1 MEEAMSNVIN
11 NREQSDSNTSKRQAL
26 LRGMILKLHDGVD
39 PEVVKEEFNE
49 NFSGVSSYE
58 ISQMEQSLIEEGMEV
73 AAIQKLCDVHAEIF
87 KGSVDEVHTVS
98 REEESIGH
106 PIRVLKEENYAL
118 KLLID
123 EDILPKL
130 EVYLNHPEAPV
141 KNKLLSDFNLLW
153 DIDKHYV
160 RKENIIFP
168 YMEKYGISAPPKI
181 MWGVDDEIRAEYK
194 ALRELIAADK
204 KDETRERAYP
214 FLERIKEMIFKEEQ
228 ILMPMILEKFT
239 EDEWLEIADD
249 SEEVGYCLVSPEGKW
264 TPDRI
269 SFIGKKEKKDAPEN
283 GNIRFGIGFLTVRE
297 LEKVLNALPVDITFI
312 DEKDTVKYFNV
323 AKERIFART
332 KSVIGRT
339 VQNCHPPQSVKTV
352 EKLLADFKAGTKDQ
366 ESFWIN
372 SRGMFILISY
382 YAIRDDQSRYMGTLE
397 VTQNVKSIRALEGE
411 KRILA
416 D

>member
-1 MEEAMSNVIN
+1 MSNVIN
-11 NREQSDSNTSKRQAL
+11 NREQSDSNKTKRQEL
-26 LRGMILKLHDGVD
+26 LREMILKLHDGVD
-39 PEVVKEEFNE
+39 SAIVKEEFKA

-58 ISQMEQSLIEEGMEV
+58 ISQMEQSLIVEGMEV
-73 AAIQKLCDVHAEIF
+73 EEIQRLCDVHADIF
-87 KGSVDEVHTVS
+87 KGSVDEVHTAS

-106 PIRVLKEENYAL
+106 PVRVIKEENYAL
-118 KLLID
+118 KLLMD
-123 EDILPKL
+123 DDILPKL
-130 EVYLNHPEAPV
+130 EAYLNHPEAPI
-141 KNKLLSDFNLLW
+141 KNMLLGDFNLLW
-153 DIDKHYV
+153 DIDKHYS

-168 YMEKYGISAPPKI
+168 YMEKYGISAPPKV
-181 MWGVDDEIRAEYK
+181 MWGVDDEIRAEIK
-194 ALRELIAADK
+194 AVKELIIHDDK
-204 KDETRERAYP
+204 DAVRERAYP
-214 FLERIKEMIFKEEQ
+214 LFERIKEMIFKEEQ

-249 SEEVGYCLVSPEGKW
+249 SEEIGYCLVSPEGKW
-264 TPDRI
+264 TPNRV
-269 SFIGKKEKKDAPEN
+269 SFIGKKEKKEAPEN
-283 GNIRFGIGFLTVRE
+283 GNIRFGIGFLTVKE

-312 DEKDTVKYFNV
+312 DENDSVKYFNV

-372 SRGMFILISY
+372 SRGMFILINY
-382 YAIRDDQSRYMGTLE
+382 YAIRDEYNRYMGTLE
-397 VTQNVKSIRALEGE
+397 VTQNVKSIRELEGE
-411 KRILA
+411 KRILG